1 MYSIFS
7 CLTNARYLYIFIM
20 YSGADVSAVDK
31 DGNSPLHVAQQARP
45 LADQVGHSVIS
56 FSGTITQRPKHIQLK
71 LIRCCFI

>member
-7 CLTNARYLYIFIM
+7 YLTNAIYLYIFIM

-45 LADQVGHSVIS
+45 LADQVGHSVIIS
-56 FSGTITQRPKHIQLK
+56 VEQLRK
-71 LIRCCFI
+71 DLNTSN